1 MNNVTPTAAGRQAAG
16 CPSVKGG
23 GWLSVES
30 QGSFFKDEGNMLK
43 RIWRKLVALNH
54 CRDIYGEDTLVTQ
67 GIQLTVGLL
76 TAYGILK
83 FIGLW
88 DAVFH

>member
-1 MNNVTPTAAGRQAAG
+1 M
-16 CPSVKGG
+16 
-23 GWLSVES
+23 
-30 QGSFFKDEGNMLK
+30 GSLFKDGGNMLR

-54 CRDIYGEDTLVTQ
+54 SRDIYGEDTLVTQ
-67 GIQLTVGLL
+67 GIQLTVWLL

>member
-1 MNNVTPTAAGRQAAG
+1 MNNVTPTAAGRQAAV

-43 RIWRKLVALNH
+43 RIWRKLVAFNH

>member
-1 MNNVTPTAAGRQAAG
+1 MNNVTPTAAGRQAAV

>member
-54 CRDIYGEDTLVTQ
+54 CRVIYGEDTLVTQ

>member
-1 MNNVTPTAAGRQAAG
+1 M
-16 CPSVKGG
+16 
-23 GWLSVES
+23 
-30 QGSFFKDEGNMLK
+30 GSLFKDGGNMLK

>member
-1 MNNVTPTAAGRQAAG
+1 MNNVTPTAAGRKAAV

-30 QGSFFKDEGNMLK
+30 QGSFFKDEGSMLR
-43 RIWRKLVALNH
+43 RIWQKLVALNH

>member
-1 MNNVTPTAAGRQAAG
+1 M
-16 CPSVKGG
+16 
-23 GWLSVES
+23 
-30 QGSFFKDEGNMLK
+30 GSLFKDGGNMF
-43 RIWRKLVALNH
+43 RWIWRKPVALNH
-54 CRDIYGEDTLVTQ
+54 SRDIYGEDTLVTQ

-76 TAYGILK
+76 TAYRILK

>member
-1 MNNVTPTAAGRQAAG
+1 MRHTAPQVVTGHPAG
-16 CPSVKGG
+16 CPYNLGNSIARIGG
-23 GWLSVES
+23 EDVLT
-30 QGSFFKDEGNMLK
+30 

-67 GIQLTVGLL
+67 GIQLAVGLL
-76 TAYGILK
+76 TSYGILK

>member
-83 FIGLW
+83 FIGVW
-88 DAVFH
+88 DAVFR

>member
-1 MNNVTPTAAGRQAAG
+1 M
-16 CPSVKGG
+16 
-23 GWLSVES
+23 
-30 QGSFFKDEGNMLK
+30 GSLFKDGGNMLR
-43 RIWRKLVALNH
+43 RIWQKLVALNH

-88 DAVFH
+88 DAVFQ

>member
-1 MNNVTPTAAGRQAAG
+1 MNNVTPTAAGRKAAV

>member
-1 MNNVTPTAAGRQAAG
+1 M
-16 CPSVKGG
+16 
-23 GWLSVES
+23 
-30 QGSFFKDEGNMLK
+30 GSLFKDGGNMLK
-43 RIWRKLVALNH
+43 RIWRKLVASNH
-54 CRDIYGEDTLVTQ
+54 CRDIYGEGTLVIQ
-67 GIQLTVGLL
+67 GIQLAVGLL

>member
-1 MNNVTPTAAGRQAAG
+1 MNNVTPTAAGRQAAV

-54 CRDIYGEDTLVTQ
+54 CGDIYGEDTLVTQ

>member
-54 CRDIYGEDTLVTQ
+54 SRDIYGEDTLVAQ
-67 GIQLTVGLL
+67 GIQLAAALAALYVVFK
-76 TAYGILK
+76 A
-83 FIGLW
+83 IGLW

>member
-1 MNNVTPTAAGRQAAG
+1 
-16 CPSVKGG
+16 
-23 GWLSVES
+23 
-30 QGSFFKDEGNMLK
+30 MLR
-43 RIWRKLVALNH
+43 RIWQKLVALNH
-54 CRDIYGEDTLVTQ
+54 CRDIYGEDTLVAQ

-76 TAYGILK
+76 TAYRILK

>member
-1 MNNVTPTAAGRQAAG
+1 MNNVTPTAAGRQAAV

-76 TAYGILK
+76 TAYGLLK

>member
-1 MNNVTPTAAGRQAAG
+1 MV
-16 CPSVKGG
+16 
-23 GWLSVES
+23 
-30 QGSFFKDEGNMLK
+30 
-43 RIWRKLVALNH
+43 I
-54 CRDIYGEDTLVTQ
+54 Q
-67 GIQLTVGLL
+67 GIQLAVGLL